1 RRRWSRR
8 RCRRALPA
16 ADPHVAASTHASA
29 CRRHG
34 MSPVIGF
41 VGLGMMG
48 HGMAR
53 NLLRKGYALRFTV
66 HRNRTNLHDLLAAGA
81 VEVRTSAELVT
92 GAEAV
97 ILCVTGSPQVESIV
111 IGSNGLLEAAP
122 PGLLV
127 IDTSTA
133 EPASTTWIREAFAAK
148 GCAYVDAPLAR
159 TPKEAE

>member
-1 RRRWSRR
+1 
-8 RCRRALPA
+8 
-16 ADPHVAASTHASA
+16 
-29 CRRHG
+29 

-97 ILCVTGSPQVESIV
+97 ILCVTGSPQSR
-111 IGSNGLLEAAP
+111 
-122 PGLLV
+122 
-127 IDTSTA
+127 
-133 EPASTTWIREAFAAK
+133 AS
-148 GCAYVDAPLAR
+148 
-159 TPKEAE
+159 